1 MDKQKFRQILH
12 TITEQEIPD
21 DMNRWNEI
29 KAKAQQAQ
37 ISARPSR
44 PVRMSM
50 RAVFIFI
57 LLFVSAAG
65 GYAYYQLQQQRGLEG
80 ATDAGLITEVNQS
93 QTLNGVT
100 ATVKWAYADGVR
112 AVVCVETS

>member
-1 MDKQKFRQILH
+1 MDKRQFRRILH
-12 TITEQEIPD
+12 SITEQEIPA

-37 ISARPSR
+37 LPARPSR

-65 GYAYYQLQQQRGLEG
+65 GYAYYQQIFPFPPRGMEG
-80 ATDAGLITEVNQS
+80 ASDAGLLTMINYS
-93 QTLNGVT
+93 QTIEGVT
-100 ATVKWAYADGVR
+100 VIVRWAYADESRV
-112 AVVCVETS
+112 